1 MAGTLSGTV
10 SVIGGRGPTPEGSVA
25 DRNSEEF
32 HNPKMRTLL
41 GALAAFL
48 VVIVHAAVAQQRALA
63 AGSEN
68 GPLGIDVLAARNHG
82 EQFCIILRYS
92 TILTLYG
99 PPFQNI
105 FFAIGRLL
113 NIRKINRS
121 MQFLASVSA
130 VKTELRLSSLTTT
143 PRSERAKSRS

>member
-82 EQFCIILRYS
+82 EQVCIILRYS
-92 TILTLYG
+92 NH
-99 PPFQNI
+99 FD
-105 FFAIGRLL
+105 
-113 NIRKINRS
+113 S
-121 MQFLASVSA
+121 VWASVS
-130 VKTELRLSSLTTT
+130 K
-143 PRSERAKSRS
+143 